1 MGVGR
6 DGRVIDLH
14 VLTGREG
21 LVITLVGLVITPS
34 HSHRLS
40 LGMPASLTNLGLLA
54 AMVRTNGTLGRDWQP
69 AGQHAGEFVWGPF
82 HTNPPYRPPGQM
94 TLLSRR
100 TSARMFG

>member
-1 MGVGR
+1 MTIPIEERGIAHRRDTGEMGVGR

-54 AMVRTNGTLGRDWQP
+54 AMARTNGTLGRDWQP
-69 AGQHAGEFVWGPF
+69 AGQHAGEFVCVEKG
-82 HTNPPYRPPGQM
+82 
-94 TLLSRR
+94 
-100 TSARMFG
+100 

>member
-14 VLTGREG
+14 VLIGREG

-69 AGQHAGEFVWGPF
+69 AASTQVNLCGA
-82 HTNPPYRPPGQM
+82 
-94 TLLSRR
+94 LSTQTHHIVRR
-100 TSARMFG
+100 VK